1 MSDVV
6 ADALKLRAWAIRV
19 LAAGW
24 TAPPDVA
31 SGAWRRFI
39 RAERCAVAL
48 STRAE
53 GDAPPLLHALATLE
67 LQRILSARGQI
78 EHLGQVAA
86 EVGLRV
92 AVLKGGLHAL
102 SPAQAVDLDDVDVL
116 AEPGRED
123 TIASFLDRT
132 GYRTMSHDSPSH
144 LGTRNAPYAVSV
156 EVHFA
161 IRELGPAAEP
171 WRRARPVPGHPGVW
185 ELAPLDHAR
194 QVLWHAVTT
203 HPYRRSVLRDLIV
216 IGEGDARLDE
226 EERAGLDR
234 LVAGDPAGKT
244 LARTLD
250 QARRLRDGAQGD
262 SFVADA
268 AAHYSLL
275 SPPFDGINRF
285 LGGQVS
291 GRVFSLLDDR
301 IARAT
306 YWKQVW
312 EGSPRSPWAFLRLID
327 DRVPGLARWLRRVL
341 RFIRAPVI
349 ELVAAPVAVR
359 ARGRAARYPAD
370 VSGATA
376 SAIRSTEP

>member
-6 ADALKLRAWAIRV
+6 ADALRLRAWAIRV
-19 LAAGW
+19 LADGW

-31 SGAWRRFI
+31 SSAWRRFI

-92 AVLKGGLHAL
+92 AVLKGGRHAL
-102 SPAQAVDLDDVDVL
+102 SPAHAVDLDDVDVL
-116 AEPGRED
+116 AEPGREES
-123 TIASFLDRT
+123 IASFLDRT
-132 GYRTMSHDSPSH
+132 GYRTMSHDSPAH
-144 LGTRNAPYAVSV
+144 LGTRNTPYAVSV

-161 IRELGPAAEP
+161 IRELGPAAEL
-171 WRRARPVPGHPGVW
+171 WRHARPLTGHPGVW

-194 QVLWHAVTT
+194 QVLWHAVVT

-216 IGEGDARLDE
+216 IGESDGRLDGQQ
-226 EERAGLDR
+226 RADLDR
-234 LVAGDPAGKT
+234 LVAGDPAGKA
-244 LARTLD
+244 LARTLS
-250 QARRLRDGAQGD
+250 QARRLRDGVQGD

-268 AAHYSLL
+268 AAHYALL
-275 SPPFDGINRF
+275 SGPFDGINRF

-301 IARAT
+301 VARGA
-306 YWKQVW
+306 YWTQVW
-312 EGSPRSPWAFLRLID
+312 EGSPRSPWALLRAID
-327 DRVPGLARWLRRVL
+327 DRIPGVARWLRRFL
-341 RFIRAPVI
+341 RFIRAPMI
-349 ELVAAPVAVR
+349 ELVAAPIAVR

-370 VSGATA
+370 DSGATT
-376 SAIRSTEP
+376 SDIRSADP